1 MGAIQALRQV
11 NSNRL
16 TLKAFAVVAI
26 QLQPFDLE
34 KGISLYLV
42 PNRNSMQKPIGG

>member
-16 TLKAFAVVAI
+16 TLKVFAVVAI
-26 QLQPFDLE
+26 QLQPIDTWRHRIRNQPMPTEE
-34 KGISLYLV
+34 K
-42 PNRNSMQKPIGG
+42 QK